1 MSDSNK
7 EIEDMK
13 KEAARH
19 AKEEARK
26 RLAAKHEMEMSN
38 GVQEEKEK
46 ALPKDG
52 EVSIEEAKHH
62 AVEAALAKQKAKENE
77 SSSEEKAKAAA
88 AAKAKAAALAKQ
100 KAKENESPSEEKAK
114 AAAAAKAKAAALAK
128 QKAKENESPS
138 EEKAKAAAAAKAK
151 AKAAAIAKQKA
162 KENES
167 SSEEKAKAAA
177 AAKAKAAAL
186 AKRKAKENESPSEE
200 EKAKAA
206 AAAKAKAAA
215 LAKQKAKENES
226 PSEEEKAKAKAKA
239 VAAAK
244 AKAAALAKQKVS
256 KEGTTSN
263 DEKAKAIAAAKAKAA
278 AAAKAKGA
286 VGKKEEEMK
295 QEEPSPNQPY
305 LDAYVEIIKE
315 KMDEN
320 SLEDYYIN
328 KLSKDVPTLVVKLER
343 YYEVMEL
350 LRGHEGLA
358 FDYMSELHATDF
370 VTHMEVYVHLFSY
383 GKKQSVAVKVKMD
396 RESPRVASIAPLWSG
411 ADWPEREAYDL
422 LGVTF
427 EGHPNLT
434 RILMPDDWAGHP
446 LRKDYEP
453 LDVEV

>member
-1 MSDSNK
+1 
-7 EIEDMK
+7 
-13 KEAARH
+13 
-19 AKEEARK
+19 
-26 RLAAKHEMEMSN
+26 
-38 GVQEEKEK
+38 
-46 ALPKDG
+46 
-52 EVSIEEAKHH
+52 
-62 AVEAALAKQKAKENE
+62 
-77 SSSEEKAKAAA
+77 
-88 AAKAKAAALAKQ
+88 
-100 KAKENESPSEEKAK
+100 PSEEKAK

-138 EEKAKAAAAAKAK
+138 EEE
-151 AKAAAIAKQKA
+151 
-162 KENES
+162 KE
-167 SSEEKAKAAA
+167 
-177 AAKAKAAAL
+177 
-186 AKRKAKENESPSEE
+186 
-200 EKAKAA
+200 
-206 AAAKAKAAA
+206 
-215 LAKQKAKENES
+215 
-226 PSEEEKAKAKAKA
+226 KAKAKA

-286 VGKKEEEMK
+286 VGKREEEMK

-383 GKKQSVAVKVKMD
+383 GKKQSVAVKVKMG

-434 RILMPDDWAGHP
+434 RILMPEDWAGHP